1 MTLKE
6 FSEIIEAD
14 IDWRIGQFASLKA
27 IPVLYCMDSEH
38 RALIQYYSVPAIYA
52 LWEGFIVSISH
63 NYVKFINECNISV
76 NNIHLFLLTHAL
88 NSKFKLCEGRNNTT
102 SQREFIGKLY
112 NSLTYGITIPTKIS
126 TESNVNYK
134 VLNNILD
141 CFNLEKVDN
150 HYESKLNKLLEYRNR
165 IAHGEQAVIVTE
177 ELIFEFTQNI
187 ESLMSDVLLIFMDGI
202 TNDRYMAMNDLGA
215 KNLI

>member
-6 FSEIIEAD
+6 FSEIAEAD
-14 IDWRIGQFASLKA
+14 IDWRIGQFSSLKA
-27 IPVLYCMDSEH
+27 IPALYSMDSEH
-38 RALIQYYSVPAIYA
+38 RSIFQCYSVPAIYA
-52 LWEGFIVSISH
+52 IWEGFIVSISH

-76 NNIHLFLLTHAL
+76 NNIHLSLLTHAI
-88 NSKFKLCEGRNNTT
+88 NSSFKLSVGRNNKS
-102 SQREFIGKLY
+102 SQREFIGKIY

-141 CFNLEKVDN
+141 CFNLQKVDN

-165 IAHGEQAVIVTE
+165 IAHGEQAIIVTE
-177 ELIFEFTQNI
+177 ELIFEFTQDI
-187 ESLMSDVLLIFMDGI
+187 ESLMSDVLLIFIDGI
-202 TNDRYMAMNDLGA
+202 MNDRYLAMNNLGA